1 MGAGIRT
8 NHSTQIVASAKGQF
22 RLLYALLGGTGLRI
36 GEAADLEI
44 QGVSSDA
51 STIRIRQTVWNGQKQ
66 TP

>member
-51 STIRIRQTVWNGQKQ
+51 CTIRIRQTVWNGQKQ